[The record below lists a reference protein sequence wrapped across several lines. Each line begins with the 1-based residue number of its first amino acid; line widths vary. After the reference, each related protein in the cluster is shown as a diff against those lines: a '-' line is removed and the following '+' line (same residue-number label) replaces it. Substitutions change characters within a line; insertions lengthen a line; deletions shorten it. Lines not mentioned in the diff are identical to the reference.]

1 MSVNGDL
8 KKQLELAQE
17 LIEKQH
23 ILEQEKESILE
34 CAKERI
40 RYMMELIKSD
50 TTLNEEEKKKLIRI
64 LNIEKGKLLIE
75 F

>member
-1 MSVNGDL
+1 MSVNEDL
-8 KKQLELAQE
+8 KKQLELTQE

-34 CAKERI
+34 CAKKRI

-50 TTLNEEEKKKLIRI
+50 TALDEEEKKKLIRI

>member
-1 MSVNGDL
+1 MSVNEDL

-17 LIEKQH
+17 LIGKQH